1 MKVLVTGAA
10 GGLGREFLA
19 ECVRRGFDVCAT
31 DVDPRGLETIRQG
44 LFDRFKTE
52 IDVFPCDIT
61 REASV
66 EELVS
71 HLEIQGFRPDMLLNV
86 AGVDFE
92 GGFLSRDF
100 SEIGKIVEVNVL
112 GSLRMTHRILSL
124 RDPKAPFYLV
134 FVSSLAAGQP
144 IPLKATYAASKRFLL
159 DFSRALG
166 EELREEGVSVLSVC
180 PGGMATTPKVV
191 EAILAQGFFGAVTT
205 CPVERIV
212 SRTIR
217 LTLKGKAVY
226 VPGLFNRFT
235 LFLNRFL
242 PVAFTLRILHGRWKR
257 AQERWLSPE
266 AGRNAVRPGSE
277 SKNPAKSE
285 IARMDAV

>member
-1 MKVLVTGAA
+1 MNVLVTGAA
-10 GGLGREFLA
+10 GGLGRAFLA
-19 ECVRRGFDVCAT
+19 ECVRRGYGVCAT
-31 DVDPRGLETIRQG
+31 DVDRRGLETIREG
-44 LFDRFKTE
+44 LRDRFKTE
-52 IDVFPCDIT
+52 IRIFACDIT
-61 REASV
+61 RSESV
-66 EELVS
+66 EGLVS
-71 HLEIQGFRPDMLLNV
+71 FLEAERFRPDMLLNV

-124 RDPKAPFYLV
+124 RNPKAPFHLV

-166 EELREEGVSVLSVC
+166 EELREEGVHVLSVC

-212 SRTIR
+212 SRTI
-217 LTLKGKAVY
+217 TKALKGKTVY
-226 VPGLFNRFT
+226 VPGIFNRFT
-235 LFLNRFL
+235 LFLNRFM
-242 PVAFTLRILHGRWKR
+242 PVEFTLRILHGRWKR
-257 AQERWLSPE
+257 AQERWLAPQP
-266 AGRNAVRPGSE
+266 ARNAARPLF
-277 SKNPAKSE
+277 
-285 IARMDAV
+285 

>member
-1 MKVLVTGAA
+1 MNVLVTGAA
-10 GGLGREFLA
+10 GGLGRPFLA
-19 ECVRRGFDVCAT
+19 ECVRRGFGVCAT
-31 DVDPRGLETIRQG
+31 DVDRRGLETIREG
-44 LFDRFKTE
+44 LRDRFQTD
-52 IDVFPCDIT
+52 ITLFPCDIT
-61 REASV
+61 RPESV
-66 EELVS
+66 YGLVAFLS
-71 HLEIQGFRPDMLLNV
+71 REGFRPDMLLNV

-112 GSLRMTHRILSL
+112 GSLRMTHRVLSL
-124 RDPKAPFYLV
+124 RDSRTPFHLV

-166 EELREEGVSVLSVC
+166 EELREAGVHVLTVC

-212 SRTIR
+212 SQTITR
-217 LTLKGKAVY
+217 ALKGKTVY

-235 LFLNRFL
+235 LFLNRFV
-242 PVAFTLRILHGRWKR
+242 PVPFTLRILHGRWKR
-257 AQERWLSPE
+257 AQDRWLTLDE
-266 AGRNAVRPGSE
+266 GRPAPGS
-277 SKNPAKSE
+277 PL
-285 IARMDAV
+285 